1 MKQLVTLLAVV
12 LGAASMT
19 FAQATTMPAVDTSL
33 SDGPVKVLVIP
44 FAEIGQG
51 SGHAWVGAALQES
64 LTTEV
69 AGDPAVLAVQFD
81 HPISGS
87 DLQQITAT
95 ARERGATLAV
105 FGTYQCSGTDLR
117 VTGRIIDINFGRDVG
132 TLKATG
138 AQADLF
144 KIEDTLGT
152 QLQAALPAPPA
163 NPPVVAANTS
173 DQSAQSTSTLPPY
186 TGPSQAPVDQQA
198 TAPTYDTSGAY
209 ASSGGYSAYPYTYAY
224 PYSYGYPYSY
234 YYGGPIV
241 IGGGWGYRGGWGYPH
256 GYLGGYHY
264 HYGGP
269 VFHPGFSGGF
279 HGGFSA
285 GGGFHGGFSGGG
297 GHR

>member
-1 MKQLVTLLAVV
+1 MKQLITLLAVV
-12 LGAASMT
+12 LGTVSMT
-19 FAQATTMPAVDTSL
+19 YAQATTMPAADASL
-33 SDGPVKVLVIP
+33 NDGPVKVLVIP

-51 SGHAWVGAALQES
+51 AGHGWVGAALQEN
-64 LTTEV
+64 LTNAV

-87 DLQQITAT
+87 DIQQITTT
-95 ARERGATLAV
+95 ARDRGATLVV
-105 FGTYQCSGTDLR
+105 FGAYQCSGTDLR

-138 AQADLF
+138 ALADLF

-152 QLQAALPAPPA
+152 QVQAALPAPPA

-173 DQSAQSTSTLPPY
+173 DQTAQPSALPPY
-186 TGPSQAPVDQQA
+186 TGPSQAPVDQQTA

-209 ASSGGYSAYPYTYAY
+209 AGSGYYSYPPTYAY
-224 PYSYGYPYSY
+224 PYSYGYPSY
-234 YYGGPIV
+234 YYGGFPLV
-241 IGGGWGYRGGWGYPH
+241 IGGGWGYRGGYYPRGYW
-256 GYLGGYHY
+256 GGYR
-264 HYGGP
+264 YGGP

-279 HGGFSA
+279 RGGFSA
-285 GGGFHGGFSGGG
+285 GGGFHGGFAGG